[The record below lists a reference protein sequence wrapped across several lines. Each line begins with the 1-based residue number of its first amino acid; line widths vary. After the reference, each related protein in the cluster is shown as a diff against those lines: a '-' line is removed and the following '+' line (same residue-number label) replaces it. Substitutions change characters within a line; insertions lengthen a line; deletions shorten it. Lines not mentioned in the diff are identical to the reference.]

1 MTESINEQN
10 HTTFQVQDL
19 NKIGPFLNFILE
31 MFHNFILATSDVIP
45 VLWWDTLEYL
55 IVR

>member
-19 NKIGPFLNFILE
+19 NKIGPFFKFYIRN
-31 MFHNFILATSDVIP
+31 VP
-45 VLWWDTLEYL
+45 
-55 IVR
+55 